1 MTLGHPFPAIRKL
14 YLNNRCCGWW
24 TAFNHLN
31 TELQNISQEGSDLD
45 LEKYSDEQQKKEVR
59 PWGLGG
65 KRALVAPA
73 KGRVPEGKEKRT

>member
-1 MTLGHPFPAIRKL
+1 MTLGHPCPAIRKL

-45 LEKYSDEQQKKEVR
+45 LEKYSDAQQKKKRGETLG
-59 PWGLGG
+59 PWGQKSFGCSS
-65 KRALVAPA
+65 KRESP
-73 KGRVPEGKEKRT
+73 